1 MVGAA
6 PCPTPAPMRLVP
18 SLVASPRPASLAL
31 LAQTVTRYACVTTAG
46 VALAMGLTVQLA
58 RVEGHSMAP
67 TLANQDRLVVDRL
80 TYRIGKPT
88 PGDIVM
94 FHVPVAPDR
103 LFVKRIIAEAGD
115 VVLIRNGRV
124 SVNGLQLDDRYVPAD
139 FRSHEDWGPY
149 RVPAEYYVVMGDHRN
164 RSSDSRHW
172 GPVPREAIVG
182 RVQARWWPLSSV
194 TLF

>member
-1 MVGAA
+1 
-6 PCPTPAPMRLVP
+6 MRLAA
-18 SLVASPRPASLAL
+18 SLATLPRPASFAA
-31 LAQTVTRYACVTTAG
+31 LAQTVTRYAFVTTAG
-46 VALAMGLTVQLA
+46 LALAMGFTVQLA

-67 TLANQDRLVVDRL
+67 TLANHDRLVVDRL

-103 LFVKRIIAEAGD
+103 LFVKRIIAQEGD
-115 VVLIRNGRV
+115 VVLIRNGQV
-124 SVNGLQLDDRYVPAD
+124 IINGRQLDDRYVPAD

-149 RVPAEYYVVMGDHRN
+149 KVPADYYVVMGDHRN

-182 RVQARWWPLSSV
+182 RVQARWWPLSQV

>member
-1 MVGAA
+1 MRFASTLAA
-6 PCPTPAPMRLVP
+6 G
-18 SLVASPRPASLAL
+18 PRPASLAL
-31 LAQTVTRYACVTTAG
+31 LAQTVTRYAFVTTAG
-46 VALAMGLTVQLA
+46 AALVMGFTVQLA

-80 TYRIGKPT
+80 TYRIGNPT

-94 FHVPVAPDR
+94 FHVPVAPNR
-103 LFVKRIIAEAGD
+103 LFVKRIIAEEGD

-124 SVNGLQLDDRYVPAD
+124 TVNGRQLDDRYVPAD

-149 RVPAEYYVVMGDHRN
+149 TVPPAYYVVMGDHRN

-182 RVQARWWPLSSV
+182 RVQARWWPLSQA

>member
-1 MVGAA
+1 M
-6 PCPTPAPMRLVP
+6 
-18 SLVASPRPASLAL
+18 
-31 LAQTVTRYACVTTAG
+31 LAQTVTRYAFVTTAG
-46 VALAMGLTVQLA
+46 AALVMGLTVQLA

-67 TLANQDRLVVDRL
+67 TLANHDRLVVDRL
-80 TYRIGKPT
+80 TYRIGNPT

-94 FHVPVAPDR
+94 FHVPVAPNR
-103 LFVKRIIAEAGD
+103 LFVKRIIAEEGD

-124 SVNGLQLDDRYVPAD
+124 TVNRRQLDDRYVPAD

-149 RVPAEYYVVMGDHRN
+149 TVPPAYYVVMGDHRN

-182 RVQARWWPLSSV
+182 RVQARWWPLSHA

>member
-1 MVGAA
+1 
-6 PCPTPAPMRLVP
+6 MRLALP
-18 SLVASPRPASLAL
+18 FVAVSRSTSLAT
-31 LAQTVTRYACVTTAG
+31 LAQTVTRYAFVTTAG
-46 VALAMGLTVQLA
+46 VALAMGFTVQLA

-103 LFVKRIIAEAGD
+103 LFVKRIVAEAGD
-115 VVLIRNGRV
+115 VVLIRSGRVTINGR
-124 SVNGLQLDDRYVPAD
+124 QLDDRYVPAD

-149 RVPAEYYVVMGDHRN
+149 TVPPEFYVVMGDHRN

>member
-1 MVGAA
+1 MRTSTPVFAA
-6 PCPTPAPMRLVP
+6 T
-18 SLVASPRPASLAL
+18 RPASIAR
-31 LAQTVTRYACVTTAG
+31 LAQTVTRYAFVTTAG
-46 VALAMGLTVQLA
+46 AALIIGFTVQLA

-67 TLANQDRLVVDRL
+67 TLANHDRLVVDRL
-80 TYRIGKPT
+80 TYRIGRPT

-94 FHVPVAPDR
+94 FHVPVAPAR

-115 VVLIRNGRV
+115 VVLIRAGRVMVNGR
-124 SVNGLQLDDRYVPAD
+124 QLDDRYVPAD

-149 RVPAEYYVVMGDHRN
+149 RVPADYYVVMGDHRN

-172 GPVPREAIVG
+172 GPVSREAIVG
-182 RVQARWWPLSSV
+182 RVQARWWPLSQA

>member
-1 MVGAA
+1 
-6 PCPTPAPMRLVP
+6 
-18 SLVASPRPASLAL
+18 
-31 LAQTVTRYACVTTAG
+31 
-46 VALAMGLTVQLA
+46 MGFTVQLA

-67 TLANQDRLVVDRL
+67 TLANHDRLVVDRL
-80 TYRIGKPT
+80 AYRIGKPT

-94 FHVPVAPDR
+94 FHVPVAPSR

-124 SVNGLQLDDRYVPAD
+124 TVNGRQLDDRYVPAD

-149 RVPAEYYVVMGDHRN
+149 TRAARLLRGDGRPPQPQLGQPALGPGAARGHR
-164 RSSDSRHW
+164 RPRP
-172 GPVPREAIVG
+172 GPLVAAL
-182 RVQARWWPLSSV
+182 ARV